1 MAGGSS
7 TVVEHSPRHQKCKGS
22 SPATNAG
29 IGREKIVKNLNL
41 KTFENVKLN
50 QYWYMEEAQG

>member
-1 MAGGSS
+1 MVHGGS
-7 TVVEHSPRHQKCKGS
+7 TVVEHSPRHQKCKGL
-22 SPATNAG
+22 SPYTNAG

-50 QYWYMEEAQG
+50 QYWYMEEAQW